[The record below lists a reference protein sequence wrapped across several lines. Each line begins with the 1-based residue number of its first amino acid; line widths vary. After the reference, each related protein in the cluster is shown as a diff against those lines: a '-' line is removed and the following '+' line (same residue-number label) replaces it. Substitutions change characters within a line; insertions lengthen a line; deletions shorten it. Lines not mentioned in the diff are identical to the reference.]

1 MTWPDEKAKFQD
13 EFEKLMQYAQNGMPA
28 DIQSL
33 TTAMA
38 GYVEAGGISNDPSQD
53 GNYNTII
60 STSQRLRKNKA
71 ALLSLNQNV
80 VDTISNLTSN
90 NDMTSLLTENGN
102 LQQTIQ
108 NLDKVKK
115 DLEEDAQSAQLRDEL
130 LRTRNTNVTK
140 HQLFLLGRPL
150 RPASVPYLW
159 ALSVLFIGIGLL
171 LFSVTFPM
179 PYTSADSFLF
189 DFTQTMSM
197 PIVWGSIAG
206 ATVIVIIFLSLAV
219 AGVFKP

>member
-179 PYTSADSFLF
+179 P
-189 DFTQTMSM
+189 
-197 PIVWGSIAG
+197 
-206 ATVIVIIFLSLAV
+206 
-219 AGVFKP
+219 

>member
-179 PYTSADSFLF
+179 PYISFDALVF

-197 PIVWGSIAG
+197 PIVWASILGSAI
-206 ATVIVIIFLSLAV
+206 IVIIFLSLAV
-219 AGVFKP
+219 AGVFKS